1 MKQQNEEN
9 TELYRRLRGSFE
21 MSPEQMQRVRQ
32 EIQQRTGGENAVSAA
47 ITQHRAFSGRTLAKR
62 LIPAAACLLLAVG
75 GGIFLHFRSAE
86 LTDSFTQQSSVMM
99 DEVTAVM
106 TETTTTAG
114 QTTTRQTTT
123 RQTTTLTM
131 TTTQTTEQTRM
142 QTTELTTGQMTE
154 QFTDIE
160 TEAVQTEM
168 NDVTQ
173 LQYET
178 ESVTDAQETTS
189 VSVSTTVTAITTTT
203 TQTVTTEL
211 TTEIISEK
219 YEFLVQSVTGSP
231 GDIVEI
237 GIVIP
242 QEIAFAGFQMC
253 VLMPCDL
260 DRPIVCTEID
270 PISDNLLCYAQDQGI
285 GMSCNFAFVQGQ
297 NIELPAGSTL
307 LTLKCR
313 IPSHAEPGS
322 IFTIDIESAKFV
334 TEDIEELPLEL
345 GTGSITVI

>member
-21 MSPEQMQRVRQ
+21 MSPEQMKRVRQ
-32 EIQQRTGGENAVSAA
+32 EILQRTGGESAVPAA
-47 ITQHRAFSGRTLAKR
+47 ITQHRAFSGRTLVKR

-173 LQYET
+173 LLHDTET
-178 ESVTDAQETTS
+178 VTDAQETTS
-189 VSVSTTVTAITTTT
+189 VSVSTTVTTITTTT
-203 TQTVTTEL
+203 TQPVTAEPK
-211 TTEIISEK
+211 IRPEK
-219 YEFLVQSVTGSP
+219 YELLVEDVTGSP

-237 GIVIP
+237 GIVTP
-242 QEIAFAGFQMC
+242 QEIEFAGFQMC

>member
-32 EIQQRTGGENAVSAA
+32 EILQRTGGENAVPAS
-47 ITQHRAFSGRTLAKR
+47 ITQHRVFSGRTLAKR

-123 RQTTTLTM
+123 LTM

-142 QTTELTTGQMTE
+142 QTTELMTGQMTE

-203 TQTVTTEL
+203 TQPVTTEPK
-211 TTEIISEK
+211 IRPEK
-219 YEFLVQSVTGSP
+219 YELLVENVTGSP

-253 VLMPCDL
+253 ELMSCDL
-260 DRPIVCTEID
+260 DGPIVCTEID
-270 PISDNLLCYAQDQGI
+270 SISDKLLYCAQDQRL
-285 GMSCNFAFVQGQ
+285 GMSCNFTFAQGQ

-334 TEDIEELPLEL
+334 TEDDVELTIEISN
-345 GTGSITVI
+345 GSITVI

>member
-32 EIQQRTGGENAVSAA
+32 KIQQRTGGESAVPAA
-47 ITQHRAFSGRTLAKR
+47 ITQHRVFSGRTLAKR

-123 RQTTTLTM
+123 LTM
-131 TTTQTTEQTRM
+131 TTTEQTRM
-142 QTTELTTGQMTE
+142 QTTELMTGQMTE

-189 VSVSTTVTAITTTT
+189 VSVSTTVTTITTTT
-203 TQTVTTEL
+203 TQPVTTEL

-270 PISDNLLCYAQDQGI
+270 PISDKLLCYAQDQGI

>member
-32 EIQQRTGGENAVSAA
+32 EILQRTGGENAVSAA
-47 ITQHRAFSGRTLAKR
+47 ITQHRVFSGRTLAKR

-131 TTTQTTEQTRM
+131 TTTEQTRM
-142 QTTELTTGQMTE
+142 QTTELMTGQM
-154 QFTDIE
+154 TDIE

-178 ESVTDAQETTS
+178 ESVTDAQEITS

-203 TQTVTTEL
+203 TQPITAEPK
-211 TTEIISEK
+211 IRPEK
-219 YEFLVQSVTGSP
+219 YELLVEDVTGSP

-253 VLMPCDL
+253 ELMSCDL
-260 DRPIVCTEID
+260 DGPIVCTEID
-270 PISDNLLCYAQDQGI
+270 SISDKLLYCAQDQRL
-285 GMSCNFAFVQGQ
+285 GMSCNFTFAQGQ

-334 TEDIEELPLEL
+334 TEDDVELTIEISN
-345 GTGSITVI
+345 GSITVI

>member
-32 EIQQRTGGENAVSAA
+32 EILQRTGGENAVSAA
-47 ITQHRAFSGRTLAKR
+47 ITQHRSFSGRTLVKR

-106 TETTTTAG
+106 TETTTAAG
-114 QTTTRQTTT
+114 QTTT

-142 QTTELTTGQMTE
+142 QTTELTTELTTGQMTE

-173 LQYET
+173 LQHDTET
-178 ESVTDAQETTS
+178 VTDAQEITS
-189 VSVSTTVTAITTTT
+189 VSVSTTVTTITTTT
-203 TQTVTTEL
+203 TQPVTTEL